1 LAITRENME
10 LCQNLFSAPSVF
22 PPLFFPNPVSPCGH
36 AAKNKFSERKNDK
49 GEFDQPTE
57 LVEIFGG
64 APWSVRAKY
73 LLFLMVASSSCPNQ
87 VASGA
92 GKGCCGQFGI
102 APLYYG
108 DFVIMVDECLCRS
121 NYYKNVPAQCLN
133 ILSLYLT

>member
-1 LAITRENME
+1 ME

-102 APLYYG
+102 AHCTTG
-108 DFVIMVDECLCRS
+108 
-121 NYYKNVPAQCLN
+121 
-133 ILSLYLT
+133 ILSSWSMSVYVALITIKMYRHSVSIFFLFI